1 MTLRVKQAFCK
12 VNNKIQQLR
21 GEIKL
26 SLPCCLFL
34 NNPTFHPFIGL
45 EKGKRD
51 RKALEETEKI
61 TKKLEV
67 QNNLPTFAPVF
78 HQRT

>member
-26 SLPCCLFL
+26 SLTYCLFL
-34 NNPTFHPFIGL
+34 NNPASHPFLGL
-45 EKGKRD
+45 KMGNGNRKTQEK
-51 RKALEETEKI
+51 TEK
-61 TKKLEV
+61 
-67 QNNLPTFAPVF
+67 
-78 HQRT
+78 

>member
-21 GEIKL
+21 GDIKL

-34 NNPTFHPFIGL
+34 NNPVFHPFIGL
-45 EKGKRD
+45 ERGKGN
-51 RKALEETEKI
+51 RKAQEKTEKR
-61 TKKLEV
+61 TKNLEV

>member
-21 GEIKL
+21 GDIKL

-34 NNPTFHPFIGL
+34 NNAAFHPFIGL
-45 EKGKRD
+45 GKGKKN
-51 RKALEETEKI
+51 RKMQEKTEKI
-61 TKKLEV
+61 TKNLEV

>member
-1 MTLRVKQAFCK
+1 M
-12 VNNKIQQLR
+12 
-21 GEIKL
+21 KL
-26 SLPCCLFL
+26 PLPYCLFL
-34 NNPTFHPFIGL
+34 NNPASHPFLGL
-45 EKGKRD
+45 KRGKGNRKTQEK
-51 RKALEETEKI
+51 TEKI